1 MAKKQYQPKSIYDSR
16 YIEKSK
22 LWIQVRKRNYLYWYK
37 FLQICLRENYKINK
51 RKYIGWDLDTIL
63 DTKFD
68 VWWEKH
74 WEKLFGYKCDPK
86 TLKRITEP
94 KFSVS
99 TDKNGH
105 AKLKTQ
111 SIRLS
116 LLVHQYRHIGKNFD
130 ISEKIQLEETA
141 KRYPT
146 HFHFKQHGHYNRDY
160 ISKQI
165 GVLKGRFKKTIA
177 NVCNGTFP

>member
-1 MAKKQYQPKSIYDSR
+1 MAKKQFQPNSLYVRYD
-16 YIEKSK
+16 KNSK

-51 RKYIGWDLDTIL
+51 KKYVGWDLDTIL
-63 DTKFD
+63 ETPFD
-68 VWWEKH
+68 IWWKKH
-74 WEKLFGYKCDPK
+74 WKKLFGIKQRGDTPLY
-86 TLKRITEP
+86 T
-94 KFSVS
+94 VS
-99 TDKNGH
+99 TSRI
-105 AKLKTQ
+105 KTQ
-111 SIRLS
+111 SIRIS
-116 LLVHQYRHIGKNFD
+116 LLVHQYRHVGKNFD

-146 HFHFKQHGHYNRDY
+146 HFHFEQHGHFNRDY

-165 GVLKGRFKKTIA
+165 GVLKGRFKKTIT

>member
-1 MAKKQYQPKSIYDSR
+1 MAKKQFQPNSLYVRYD
-16 YIEKSK
+16 KNSK

-51 RKYIGWDLDTIL
+51 KKYVGWDLDTIL

-68 VWWEKH
+68 DWWNSH
-74 WEKLFGYKCDPK
+74 WKKLFGIKQRGDTPLY
-86 TLKRITEP
+86 T
-94 KFSVS
+94 VS
-99 TDKNGH
+99 TSRI
-105 AKLKTQ
+105 KTQ
-111 SIRLS
+111 SIRIS
-116 LLVHQYRHIGKNFD
+116 LLVHQYRHVGKNFD

-146 HFHFKQHGHYNRDY
+146 HFHFEQHGHFNRDY

-165 GVLKGRFKKTIA
+165 GVLKGRFKKTIT

>member
-1 MAKKQYQPKSIYDSR
+1 MAKKQFQPKSLYKIRYD
-16 YIEKSK
+16 KNSK

-51 RKYIGWDLDTIL
+51 KKYVGWDLDTIL

-68 VWWEKH
+68 IWWEKH
-74 WEKLFGYKCDPK
+74 WKKLFGFECEPK
-86 TLKRITEP
+86 TLKPITKP
-94 KFSVS
+94 KFRISGK
-99 TDKNGH
+99 DH
-105 AKLKTQ
+105 AKIKTQ

-116 LLVHQYRHIGKNFD
+116 LLVHQYRHVGKNFD

-146 HFHFKQHGHYNRDY
+146 HFHFEQHGHFNRDY

-165 GVLKGRFKKTIA
+165 GVLKGRFKKTIT

>member
-1 MAKKQYQPKSIYDSR
+1 MAKKQFQPNSLYVRYD
-16 YIEKSK
+16 KNSK

-51 RKYIGWDLDTIL
+51 KKYVGWDLDTIL

-68 VWWEKH
+68 DWWKSH
-74 WEKLFGYKCDPK
+74 WKKLFGIKQRSDTPLY
-86 TLKRITEP
+86 
-94 KFSVS
+94 SVS
-99 TDKNGH
+99 TSRI
-105 AKLKTQ
+105 KTQ

-116 LLVHQYRHIGKNFD
+116 LLVHQYKHVGNNFD
-130 ISEKIQLEETA
+130 VSEKIQLVETA

-146 HFHFKQHGHYNRDY
+146 HFHFPRKTEILNNKRYEFYNRDY

-165 GVLKGRFKKTIA
+165 GVLKGRFKKTIT

>member
-1 MAKKQYQPKSIYDSR
+1 MAKKQFQPNSLYVRYD
-16 YIEKSK
+16 KNSK

-51 RKYIGWDLDTIL
+51 KKYVGWDLDTIL

-68 VWWEKH
+68 DWWKSH
-74 WEKLFGYKCDPK
+74 WKKLFGIKQRGDTPLY
-86 TLKRITEP
+86 T
-94 KFSVS
+94 VS
-99 TDKNGH
+99 TSRI
-105 AKLKTQ
+105 KTQ
-111 SIRLS
+111 SIRIS
-116 LLVHQYRHIGKNFD
+116 LLVHQYRHVGKNFD

-146 HFHFKQHGHYNRDY
+146 HFHFEQHGHFNRDY

-165 GVLKGRFKKTIA
+165 GVLKGRFKKTIT

>member
-1 MAKKQYQPKSIYDSR
+1 MAKKQFQPNSLYVRYDK
-16 YIEKSK
+16 KSK

-51 RKYIGWDLDTIL
+51 KKYVDWDLDTIL
-63 DTKFD
+63 ETPFD
-68 VWWEKH
+68 IWWKKH
-74 WEKLFGYKCDPK
+74 WKKLFGIKQRGDTPLY
-86 TLKRITEP
+86 
-94 KFSVS
+94 SVS
-99 TDKNGH
+99 TSRI
-105 AKLKTQ
+105 KTQ
-111 SIRLS
+111 SIRIS
-116 LLVHQYRHIGKNFD
+116 LLVHQYRHVGKNFD

-146 HFHFKQHGHYNRDY
+146 HFHFEQHGHFNRDY

-165 GVLKGRFKKTIA
+165 GVLKGRFKKTIT